1 MKLSSR
7 IILLCA
13 ITLLGISVISAIS
26 LYSLRQ
32 TMMRERTAQISDQVT
47 LAYAAIEKAYA
58 LEQSGKLSREEA
70 QKQAKLV
77 ISSFHKD
84 EMYFFVRGYTDDLL
98 IVHPKA
104 ARIGVPQKDMKV
116 TGDHYRASIAK
127 SRIGI
132 VEQAGTRPGVEGPVN
147 KIYAVAQFA
156 PWDWL
161 VGTGTY
167 IDDINEAFWQ
177 QAGILLAVGSIMMAM
192 VGALAWH
199 MTRAI
204 LKQLGG
210 EPAYAASVVGHIAEG
225 DLTADINLKASDT
238 SSLLFAI
245 KSMRDKLAAV
255 VSEVRTGSE
264 SIATASGEIASGNLD
279 LSNRTEQQAGAL
291 EETSSTMEELTS
303 TVRQN
308 ADNARQANQLAI
320 SASEVATEGGSVV
333 GKVVATMGSIN
344 ESSKKIVDIIS
355 VIDGI
360 AFQTNILAL
369 NAAVEAARAGE
380 QGRGFAVVASEV
392 RNLAQR
398 SASAAKEIKAL
409 IDNSAEKVEEGGKLV
424 AIAGSTMEEVVAS
437 VKRVTD
443 IVAEI
448 ASASQEQSS
457 GIEQVN
463 QAIVDMDNMT
473 QQNAALVEQASAAA
487 QAMNEQAAS
496 LAQVVNIFKVQQAT
510 VTTSPALQA
519 GRARPAA
526 ANQISR
532 AKPARLTR

>member
-1 MKLSSR
+1 MKLSTR
-7 IILLCA
+7 ILLLCA
-13 ITLLGISVISAIS
+13 ITLLGITVVAGVS
-26 LYSLRQ
+26 LFSLRQ
-32 TMMRERTAQISDQVT
+32 AMMKERVEQITTLTT
-47 LAYAAIEKAYA
+47 LAYAAIEKAHA
-58 LEQSGKLSREEA
+58 QEQAGKMTREEA
-70 QKQAKLV
+70 QKQAKLA

-98 IVHPKA
+98 LVHPNA
-104 ARIGVPQKDMKV
+104 ARIGVPQKDMKES
-116 TGDHYRASIAK
+116 GDRYRASLEK
-127 SRIGI
+127 SSTGI
-132 VEQAGTRPGVEGPVN
+132 VQAPGTRPGVEGPVD
-147 KIYAVAQFA
+147 KIYAVKKFA

-167 IDDINEAFWQ
+167 INDINDAFWK
-177 QAGILLAVGSIMMAM
+177 QAGVLLGIGSIMMAL
-192 VGALAWH
+192 VGALAWR

-204 LKQLGG
+204 LGQLGG
-210 EPAYAASVVGHIAEG
+210 EPVYAAEVVGHIAEG
-225 DLTADINLKASDT
+225 DLTTEIVLKINDQ

-245 KSMRDKLAAV
+245 KTMRDKLASV

-320 SASEVATEGGSVV
+320 SASDVATKGGSVV
-333 GKVVATMGSIN
+333 GQVVATMGSIN

-398 SASAAKEIKAL
+398 SASAAKEIKSL
-409 IDNSAEKVEEGGKLV
+409 IDNSAEKVDEGGKLV
-424 AIAGSTMEEVVAS
+424 AIAGATMDEVVAS
-437 VKRVTD
+437 VRRVTD
-443 IVAEI
+443 IVGEI
-448 ASASQEQSS
+448 ASASQEQSA

-463 QAIVDMDNMT
+463 HAITDMDNMT

-496 LAQVVNIFKVQQAT
+496 LAQVVNIFKVQQ
-510 VTTSPALQA
+510 QA
-519 GRARPAA
+519 SAA
-526 ANQISR
+526 PQISR
-532 AKPARLTR
+532 ATAVRPAKSDQANQPRRLR